1 MAGNSEQRE
10 AVRQL
15 GRRHVKL
22 ASVSAKG
29 ASDTKQHL
37 LKQNLSLQFS
47 ECDSLGVKNHDSV
60 ENNMMFI
67 CIGTD
72 LRTEKVWSN
81 SATALYEAIM
91 LLASLS

>member
-15 GRRHVKL
+15 GRRHVTL
-22 ASVSAKG
+22 ASVYAKG
-29 ASDTKQHL
+29 ASNTKRHL

-47 ECDSLGVKNHDSV
+47 EYDSLGVKNHDSV
-60 ENNMMFI
+60 ENNKMFI

-72 LRTEKVWSN
+72 LRKEKVWSN
-81 SATALYEAIM
+81 GAMALYEAIM